1 MYALIEEQYPDDAEK
16 LTGILLEM
24 DIQSLELM
32 IKDSNLLEQKL
43 GEIISLLENDSGQI
57 KNSQTETAQ
66 RQCQDK
72 TSIGEELYSLVS
84 ELGCDQADKITGML
98 LEMDAYDLEVILRDQ
113 EVLKEKVNQALSA
126 LNNQSDISETV
137 SPSTGQEDKA
147 VYGEQLYY
155 KICEWFPENADKISG
170 MLLEMNIATL
180 EMLLNDSAALQE
192 KAAYAA
198 SILTSTKT
206 NSETQHSLP
215 PSEKS
220 EAETI
225 KRLEEKL
232 YDIINDWYPGKAH
245 KLTGML
251 MDIDSAALE
260 NLVLNKQILKEKVE
274 GALAVLHRME
284 QTSSNR

>member
-1 MYALIEEQYPDDAEK
+1 MYALIEEKYPDDAEK

-215 PSEKS
+215 PSEM
-220 EAETI
+220 
-225 KRLEEKL
+225 
-232 YDIINDWYPGKAH
+232 D
-245 KLTGML
+245 L

-284 QTSSNR
+284 QTSSKR

>member
-98 LEMDAYDLEVILRDQ
+98 LEMDTYDLEVILRDQ
-113 EVLKEKVNQALSA
+113 EVLKEKVNQALWA
-126 LNNQSDISETV
+126 LNNQSDVSETI
-137 SPSTGQEDKA
+137 SPSTEQEDKA

-198 SILTSTKT
+198 RILTTAKT
-206 NSETQHSLP
+206 NSETQHLP

-260 NLVLNKQILKEKVE
+260 NLVLNKQMLKEKVE
-274 GALAVLHRME
+274 GTLAVLHRME